1 MKTAISIP
9 DDVFEEISQAAA
21 EDNISRSKL
30 FTDAVRRYLE
40 YRKNQK
46 LLSELNKAYSEDES
60 KEEIEVRKRSKK
72 YYANKIARE
81 KW

>member
-9 DDVFEEISQAAA
+9 DDVFEEISQAAE

-46 LLSELNKAYSEDES
+46 LLSELNKAYSENES
-60 KEEIEVRKRSKK
+60 KEEIEVRKRSKR